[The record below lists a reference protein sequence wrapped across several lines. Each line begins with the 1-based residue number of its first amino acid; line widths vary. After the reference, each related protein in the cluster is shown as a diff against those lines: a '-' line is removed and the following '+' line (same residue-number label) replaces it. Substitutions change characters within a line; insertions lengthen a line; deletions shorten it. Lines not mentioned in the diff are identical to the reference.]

1 MGEGDSKETRWKR
14 EQRWSHRRKS
24 EGAWIIYTDEHS
36 EGYLRYSLR
45 DFLKLCNVA
54 KSMEA
59 LLRGLEE
66 DRR

>member
-1 MGEGDSKETRWKR
+1 MEERAEMESQAQIRGCVDL
-14 EQRWSHRRKS
+14 
-24 EGAWIIYTDEHS
+24 YTDEHS

-59 LLRGLEE
+59 LRRGLEE